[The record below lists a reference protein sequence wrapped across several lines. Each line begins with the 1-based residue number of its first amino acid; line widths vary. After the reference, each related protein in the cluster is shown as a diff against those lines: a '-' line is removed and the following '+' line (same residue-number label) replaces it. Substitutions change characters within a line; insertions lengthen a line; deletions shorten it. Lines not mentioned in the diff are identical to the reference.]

1 MTVQTFDNVA
11 EICVSETPKSSAVCR
26 AHGWE
31 MQVCLCEPAPPSL
44 LTARKQSRIPF
55 LALAS

>member
-31 MQVCLCEPAPPSL
+31 MQVCLREPAPISAYSKE
-44 LTARKQSRIPF
+44 TIEDSIP
-55 LALAS
+55 ALAS